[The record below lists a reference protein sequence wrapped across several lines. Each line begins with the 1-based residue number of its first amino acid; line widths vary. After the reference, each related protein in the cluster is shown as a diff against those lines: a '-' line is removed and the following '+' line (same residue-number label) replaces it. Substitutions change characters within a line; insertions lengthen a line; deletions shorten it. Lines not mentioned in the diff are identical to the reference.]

1 MEPEL
6 TELSRVH
13 WANSIQSQLTESSRT
28 HWANSEL
35 NGTRAHTTFG
45 SPLSKLRI
53 QPHQNTQNRPE
64 STKQTL
70 NKQNSPGSS
79 GLAEPSAVGS
89 RPGIPPHPPCAAL
102 SSPVPAARL
111 LWLLRPQRQQT
122 PHCFALLPLTEAGL
136 GLNAPPPC
144 GPRAH
149 PLAPPGSCK
158 SPAS

>member
-13 WANSIQSQLTESSRT
+13 WANSIQSQLTESSRI

-79 GLAEPSAVGS
+79 GLAEPSAVGQASLRTRRALRCPHQS
-89 RPGIPPHPPCAAL
+89 RQPGCFD
-102 SSPVPAARL
+102 SYG
-111 LWLLRPQRQQT
+111 PQRQQT